1 MGAVS
6 ASLRWAE
13 GRGPSMMG
21 AVTHPVTK
29 DLDASE
35 TTFTGLDPTTFLGLG
50 ALGLTATLR

>member
-1 MGAVS
+1 
-6 ASLRWAE
+6 
-13 GRGPSMMG
+13 MMG

-29 DLDASE
+29 DFDASE